1 MVEKEYRMLT
11 IEEILSKLK
20 DRNLTLIARKIG
32 VDPSTVHRLRASSS
46 YEVVCK
52 VSKYLQDN

>member
-32 VDPSTVHRLRASSS
+32 VDPSTVRRLGATSS